1 MNSRAKGQRGERA
14 WRDVLREAG
23 FLKAHRGQQFSG
35 SPDSP
40 DVQCP
45 ELPTLHFEVKHVEAL
60 NVWKAMEQAIRDA
73 GPAKMPVLAHKRNRS
88 GWLVTM
94 RVEDWLELIRESD
107 LVEGGDA

>member
-14 WRDVLREAG
+14 WRDQLREAG
-23 FLKAHRGQQFSG
+23 FNSAYRGQQYSG

-45 ELPTLHFEVKHVEAL
+45 ELPNLHFEVKHVEAL
-60 NVWKAMEQAIRDA
+60 NVWKAMQQAISDA
-73 GPAKMPVLAHKRNRS
+73 GHHKVPVLAHKRNRS

-94 RVEDWLELIRESD
+94 RADDWLELIRESYH
-107 LVEGGDA
+107 VKGGSQ